1 LRSLNHRSGI
11 IAERTVILLFPVA
24 ILFFFLS
31 GCQKQEHF
39 PDTPEIE
46 YMNYFNVFTLTS
58 QYAVKGILTFSYHDG
73 DGDIGYAGYDTLPPF
88 QQGGQFYYNLVVKY
102 YEMQNG
108 AMVERILDPPLSSRI
123 PVLNPLDPG
132 RAIKGTITDTLQM
145 DPNPVHDTIQLKVF
159 IYDRTLH
166 KSNVISTP
174 VIILKRR

>member
-1 LRSLNHRSGI
+1 LNHRIRIIAGKAGI
-11 IAERTVILLFPVA
+11 ILFVPVVA
-24 ILFFFLS
+24 ALFFLT

-46 YMNYFNVFTLTS
+46 FMSYFNVFTLTS

-88 QQGGQFYYNLVVKY
+88 QPGGQFYYNLVVKY

-108 AMVERILDPPLSSRI
+108 VMTERVLDPPLSSRI

-132 RAIKGTITDTLQM
+132 RAIKGTITDTLLM

-174 VIILKRR
+174 VIILKRRN